1 MRRTPCFPSY
11 GLHDIC
17 AIVVCH
23 VWESIKFTCCDTK
36 RFHGSLYCHESL
48 TTGQRFY
55 TETHYIYMSKMDW
68 VTRCIVVSA
77 CNTNAYPH
85 GIYRFLGLRK
95 HSFQTILLR
104 ARSHMQLAEK
114 GRDVDVGPR
123 QCSERGGA
131 LTPGVGDGA
140 QVQMC
145 RRVTS
150 ELTSRVAPIR
160 ACAGLVKPSVQCG
173 KGGYAEMVLISEN
186 FFVKGKSTKQ
196 SMCCKKYTSI

>member
-1 MRRTPCFPSY
+1 
-11 GLHDIC
+11 
-17 AIVVCH
+17 
-23 VWESIKFTCCDTK
+23 
-36 RFHGSLYCHESL
+36 
-48 TTGQRFY
+48 
-55 TETHYIYMSKMDW
+55 MSKMDW

-104 ARSHMQLAEK
+104 ARSRSHMQLAEK

-131 LTPGVGDGA
+131 STPGVGDGA

-150 ELTSRVAPIR
+150 ELTSRVAPYSFSSHSPPSLSER
-160 ACAGLVKPSVQCG
+160 ACAGVMKPSVQCG
-173 KGGYAEMVLISEN
+173 KEGCVEMLQICEK
-186 FFVKGKSTKQ
+186 F
-196 SMCCKKYTSI
+196 I